1 MDSRRY
7 AKRIGMR
14 AYLALACLLLTLS
27 LIGCGDPESAEV
39 EAGATGETSQ
49 AGSEDPQSTSVSA
62 SRDASACSWHIA
74 YEGARSGDHAGSY
87 VIHMYDGRGALRLTR
102 QIAFQEEGILG
113 LTISFG
119 GEALS
124 PGWTGTREMGTSDDD
139 GRLALHLGEEFPWE
153 NEMTGERR
161 PFTVHITRN
170 DAQTIEGSFEGSLL
184 NVPRRPE
191 VNLGDIDV
199 EGEFVWKA
207 GECRRES

>member
-1 MDSRRY
+1 
-7 AKRIGMR
+7 
-14 AYLALACLLLTLS
+14 
-27 LIGCGDPESAEV
+27 
-39 EAGATGETSQ
+39 
-49 AGSEDPQSTSVSA
+49 
-62 SRDASACSWHIA
+62 
-74 YEGARSGDHAGSY
+74 
-87 VIHMYDGRGALRLTR
+87 MYDGRGALRLTR

>member
-1 MDSRRY
+1 M
-7 AKRIGMR
+7 RIGTR
-14 AYLALACLLLTLS
+14 VSQCLGCLLFALS
-27 LIGCGDPESAEV
+27 LIGCGDSEPPETGSI
-39 EAGATGETSQ
+39 ATGETSQ
-49 AGSEDPQSTSVSA
+49 GGREDPQSTRVSA
-62 SRDASACSWHIA
+62 SGDASACSWHIA
-74 YEGARSGDHAGSY
+74 YVGARSGDHAGSY
-87 VIHMYDGRGALRLTR
+87 VIHLHDGRGASRRTR

-119 GEALS
+119 GEAL
-124 PGWTGTREMGTSDDD
+124 PLGWTGTRKMGTSDDD
-139 GRLALHLGEEFPWE
+139 GRLALHLDEEFPWQ
-153 NEMTGERR
+153 NAMTGERR
-161 PFTVHITRN
+161 PFTVHIAQN